1 MVKLLQVIST
11 PRCAAFCQNRHERP
25 LQSLPHAGSAGGRA
39 GGGETAG
46 GSAGGE
52 MMRAGQQPSHAQP
65 REFCRM
71 EHVMPRS
78 RKLWHCLPLH
88 WARQDRT
95 AGEEEALPTKD
106 RPGPISIAR
115 AWSPAG
121 FECFEELPLSA
132 PSAMCSLV
140 LTERT
145 GEVAVHVGQD
155 SDIKRGSRPIIGKPK
170 AKQACARPRR
180 PLLPLRA
187 PPCATSWHGHTF
199 SPCCAGAS
207 AFSPFFQSAVALPF
221 QWTSHA

>member
-1 MVKLLQVIST
+1 MLHAVDEVGHWRRRDAASLGGATSTVQPAMLAAKAAATVPLKAGGGGSGPGGGLGGGGGESALQQPSQAHPNLVKLLQVIST

-95 AGEEEALPTKD
+95 AGEE
-106 RPGPISIAR
+106 G
-115 AWSPAG
+115 G
-121 FECFEELPLSA
+121 
-132 PSAMCSLV
+132 
-140 LTERT
+140 
-145 GEVAVHVGQD
+145 VAN
-155 SDIKRGSRPIIGKPK
+155 
-170 AKQACARPRR
+170 
-180 PLLPLRA
+180 
-187 PPCATSWHGHTF
+187 
-199 SPCCAGAS
+199 
-207 AFSPFFQSAVALPF
+207 
-221 QWTSHA
+221 